1 MMRSVRVAIAA
12 DHAGFELKNA
22 LGEQIRQL
30 GHEVTDLGAHE
41 YQADDDYPDYAE
53 AAAKAVVNGEAERA
67 VLICGSGVGASV
79 AANKVKGVRAGLC
92 HDTYSAHQGVEHDDM
107 NVLVLGSR
115 IIGSAL
121 AEELVKA
128 FLAARFSG
136 EPRHKRRLQK
146 VQALDAR

>member
-22 LGEQIRQL
+22 LGNQIRQL
-30 GHEVTDLGAHE
+30 GHEVTDLGAYE

-53 AAAKAVVNGEAERA
+53 AAAKAVVKGEAERA

-92 HDTYSAHQGVEHDDM
+92 HDSYSAHQGVEHDDM
-107 NVLVLGSR
+107 NILVLGSR

-121 AEELVKA
+121 AEDLVKT